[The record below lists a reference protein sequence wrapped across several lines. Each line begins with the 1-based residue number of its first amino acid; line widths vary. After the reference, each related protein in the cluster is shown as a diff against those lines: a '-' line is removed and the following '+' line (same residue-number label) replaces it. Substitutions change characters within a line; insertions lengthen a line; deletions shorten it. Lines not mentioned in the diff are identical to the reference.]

1 MAWKRDRALEV
12 WDCKVLRPNFE
23 GLCSAEFIVFP
34 QSEHFEAAYLQYF
47 LYSSSFVAAIEE
59 HLCRL
64 GAALAGLFG
73 KARQRV
79 LALLFGAPDRRL
91 FLREIARLAGTG
103 LGSVQRE
110 VARLTEAGLLSRER
124 EGRQTYYRANPDSRV
139 ANELRDLMRKT
150 AGAAGVIYESL
161 GVLRASVRVA
171 AIFGS
176 FAEGTERPGSDV
188 DVLVIGDV
196 TFNEVVDALT
206 PAERAIGR
214 EINPAV
220 FSPSEYAG
228 KLREGNHF
236 LASLDARSKVY
247 LIGDDHE
254 LAGLARE
261 RMAGTPRREP
271 TGGAGSAERHRARP
285 RR

>member
-1 MAWKRDRALEV
+1 MRSLSPSPSRIADA
-12 WDCKVLRPNFE
+12 
-23 GLCSAEFIVFP
+23 
-34 QSEHFEAAYLQYF
+34 
-47 LYSSSFVAAIEE
+47 
-59 HLCRL
+59 
-64 GAALAGLFG
+64 LFG
-73 KARQRV
+73 KTRQRV

-110 VARLTEAGLLSRER
+110 VARLTDAGLLRRER
-124 EGRQTYYRANPDSRV
+124 EGRQTYYRANPDSAV

-150 AGAAGVIYESL
+150 AGAAHVIYESL
-161 GVLRASVRVA
+161 DALRARVRVA

-176 FAEGTERPGSDV
+176 FAEGTERAGSDV

-196 TFNEVVDALT
+196 TFGEVVDAVAA
-206 PAERAIGR
+206 AERHIGR

-220 FSPSEYAG
+220 FSPSEYAER
-228 KLREGNHF
+228 LREGNHF
-236 LASLDARSKVY
+236 LSSLDARSKVY
-247 LIGDDHE
+247 LIGDDDE

-261 RMAGTPRREP
+261 QMGGTPRREP
-271 TGGAGSAERHRARP
+271 TGGTGPTERHRAKP